1 MCFNNAATGI
11 PSSLKVSPVGYIL
24 IVDILTLENI
34 YIDKD
39 NLENISINI
48 NKDLAI
54 LDNIDMDKTG
64 LENIDI
70 NMDFLEN
77 IDMDFLEN
85 IDIEKEIL
93 Q

>member
-1 MCFNNAATGI
+1 M
-11 PSSLKVSPVGYIL
+11 
-24 IVDILTLENI
+24 DE
-34 YIDKD
+34 D

-48 NKDLAI
+48 NKDSAI

-64 LENIDI
+64 LENINI